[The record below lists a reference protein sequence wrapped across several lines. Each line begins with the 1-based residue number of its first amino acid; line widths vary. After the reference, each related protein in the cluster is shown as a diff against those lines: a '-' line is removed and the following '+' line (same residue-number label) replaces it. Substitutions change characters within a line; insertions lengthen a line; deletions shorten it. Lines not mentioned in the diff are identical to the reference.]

1 MSLAVVFIQVLAKQ
15 PLLAIASDV
24 AGVALRAT
32 VVWSEARDI
41 TSTADK
47 VAVLNLAPML
57 HLATRKAR
65 AIAVVVG
72 VSESYVPTKG
82 TI

>member
-15 PLLAIASDV
+15 PLLAVTSDV
-24 AGVALRAT
+24 AGIALRAT
-32 VVWSEARDI
+32 VVWSKASDV
-41 TSTADK
+41 TSTANE
-47 VAVLNLAPML
+47 VSVLNLGPVL

-65 AIAVVVG
+65 AVACVVG
-72 VSESYVPTKG
+72 MCESYVPTEG